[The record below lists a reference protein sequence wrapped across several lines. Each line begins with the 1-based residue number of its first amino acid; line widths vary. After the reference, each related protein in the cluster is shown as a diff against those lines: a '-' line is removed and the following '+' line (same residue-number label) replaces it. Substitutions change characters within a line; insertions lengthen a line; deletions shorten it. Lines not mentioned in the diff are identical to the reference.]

1 MTLPSTALEET
12 LLRAWNPWRAV
23 VLMAAS
29 LPLAGCVPAVLDPAG
44 PVGTQEK
51 MILLDS
57 VGIMLVVVVPTIIA
71 TLAFAFWYRASNPK
85 ARRLPDF
92 EYSGRI
98 EMVVWSIPILV
109 IIFLGGLA
117 WVSSHE
123 LDPAKPLAS
132 PNKPLEVQ
140 VVSLDWK
147 WLFVY
152 PQQGVA
158 SVNALTIPAG
168 VPVHFSLTSA
178 SVMNTFFVPQLGGM
192 IYTMNGMADQLNLQ
206 ADHPGTYYG
215 ESGHYSG
222 DGFSDMNFKVNAVSP
237 QDFAAW
243 VQKTHGAGPT
253 LDGGAYQALAKQSIK
268 VTPFT
273 YGAADPNLFQAIVT
287 QTQAPGP
294 GPQTG
299 QPTAQVSP
307 RTRS

>member
-1 MTLPSTALEET
+1 M
-12 LLRAWNPWRAV
+12 RAMRPWRV
-23 VLMAAS
+23 AAIAAGL
-29 LPLAGCVPAVLDPAG
+29 LPLAGCAPAVLDPQG
-44 PVGTQEK
+44 PVGAQEK
-51 MILLDS
+51 IILLDS
-57 VGIMLVVVVPTIIA
+57 VGIMLVVVIPTIIA

-98 EMVVWSIPILV
+98 EMVVWSIPVLV

-117 WVSSHE
+117 WVSSHD

-147 WLFVY
+147 WLFIY
-152 PQQGVA
+152 PQQGIA
-158 SVNALTIPAG
+158 SVNSLTIPAG
-168 VPVHFSLTSA
+168 VPVHFTLTSA

-222 DGFSDMNFKVNAVSP
+222 DGFSDMNFKVNAMSP

-243 VQKTHGAGPT
+243 ARKTHGAGAM
-253 LDGGAYQALAKQSIK
+253 LDGAAYQALAKQSIK
-268 VTPFT
+268 VAAFT
-273 YGAADPNLFQAIVT
+273 YGSIDPNLFQAVVSHA
-287 QTQAPGP
+287 QAPGP
-294 GPQTG
+294 GPQSG
-299 QPTAQVSP
+299 QPAANVSP
-307 RTRS
+307 RTGG

>member
-1 MTLPSTALEET
+1 MRALS
-12 LLRAWNPWRAV
+12 PWRVAAIAV
-23 VLMAAS
+23 S
-29 LPLAGCVPAVLDPAG
+29 GLPLAACVPAVLDPQG
-44 PVGTQEK
+44 PVGAQEK

-57 VGIMLVVVVPTIIA
+57 VGIMLVVVIPTIVA
-71 TLAFAFWYRASNPK
+71 TLVFAFWYRASNPK

-109 IIFLGGLA
+109 IIFLGGLT
-117 WVSSHE
+117 WVSSHD

-132 PNKPLEVQ
+132 PTKPLEVQ

-147 WLFVY
+147 WLFIY

-168 VPVHFSLTSA
+168 VPVHFTLTSA

-215 ESGHYSG
+215 QSAHYSG
-222 DGFSDMNFKVNAVSP
+222 DGFSDMNFKVYAVSP

-243 VQKTHGAGPT
+243 AQKTHGAGPM

-268 VTPFT
+268 VAPFT
-273 YGAADPNLFQAIVT
+273 YGAADPNLFQAIVS

-299 QPTAQVSP
+299 QPTRDVSP

>member
-1 MTLPSTALEET
+1 
-12 LLRAWNPWRAV
+12 LRAMRPWRV
-23 VLMAAS
+23 AAIAAGL
-29 LPLAGCVPAVLDPAG
+29 LPLAGCAPAVLDPQG
-44 PVGTQEK
+44 PVGAQEK
-51 MILLDS
+51 IILLDS
-57 VGIMLVVVVPTIIA
+57 VGIMLVVVIPTIIA

-98 EMVVWSIPILV
+98 EMVVWSIPVLV

-117 WVSSHE
+117 WVSSHD

-147 WLFVY
+147 WLFIY
-152 PQQGVA
+152 PQQGIA
-158 SVNALTIPAG
+158 SVNSLTIPAG
-168 VPVHFSLTSA
+168 VPVHFTLTSA

-243 VQKTHGAGPT
+243 AQKTHGAGPT
-253 LDGGAYQALAKQSIK
+253 LDGAAYQTLAKQSTK
-268 VTPFT
+268 VAPFT
-273 YGAADPNLFQAIVT
+273 YGAADPNLFQAIVSLA
-287 QTQAPGP
+287 QAPGP

-299 QPTAQVSP
+299 QPAVNVSP
-307 RTRS
+307 RTGG